1 MEHHQ
6 TLSQKRRLSGSIER
20 SRKCR
25 GECNHLIRH
34 FNDRQKLSKSLA
46 IEIARI
52 RGKVEHLKQ
61 DRNLDGVIDKSEL
74 AAASSYLSRR
84 GPLGGGKGN
93 GISALLEF
101 LARAIEAIVTEARRS
116 NKIADLH
123 KEMRTAYQDYYRR
136 RKDIDRLI
144 SDTIRIRKNLGCT
157 DQCVQGL

>member
-1 MEHHQ
+1 M
-6 TLSQKRRLSGSIER
+6 
-20 SRKCR
+20 
-25 GECNHLIRH
+25 
-34 FNDRQKLSKSLA
+34 
-46 IEIARI
+46 
-52 RGKVEHLKQ
+52 KQ

-84 GPLGGGKGN
+84 RPSGGGKGN
-93 GISALLEF
+93 GISAFLEF

-123 KEMRTAYQDYYRR
+123 EEMRIACQDYDRR